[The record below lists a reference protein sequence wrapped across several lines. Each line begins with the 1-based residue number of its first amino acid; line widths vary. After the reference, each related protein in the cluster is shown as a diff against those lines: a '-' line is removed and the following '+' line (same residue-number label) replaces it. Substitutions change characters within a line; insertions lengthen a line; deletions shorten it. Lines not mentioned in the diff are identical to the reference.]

1 MVCRFL
7 TRLTTVIGLFK
18 RRHPECYTIADC
30 GRLMGGKFGEGFV
43 GFMYWLM
50 MTAIAGSGLIGV
62 STAYVQPSTSR
73 QSYIDR

>member
-1 MVCRFL
+1 MAGL
-7 TRLTTVIGLFK
+7 IIVIGLFK

-30 GRLMGGKFGEGFV
+30 GRLMGGAFGEALV

-62 STAYVQPSTSR
+62 STAYVYTLTAL
-73 QSYIDR
+73 I